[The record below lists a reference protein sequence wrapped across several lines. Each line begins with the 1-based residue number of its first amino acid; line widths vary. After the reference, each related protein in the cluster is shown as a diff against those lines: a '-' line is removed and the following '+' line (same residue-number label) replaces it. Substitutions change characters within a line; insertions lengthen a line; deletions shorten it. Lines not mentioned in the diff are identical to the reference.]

1 MQVYAEQND
10 TLDAVIFRHMG
21 TSNGLL
27 EEALLLNPHLAN
39 QAVLDIG
46 TVVILPSKQQQIIKK
61 DSLKLWD

>member
-1 MQVYAEQND
+1 MQVYAKQND

-27 EEALLLNPHLAN
+27 EETLLLNPHLAN